1 MAREALSTIAF
12 TSLLP
17 PADRAILVIAGLE
30 ETTTL
35 RTSFPVRGSA
45 RTTVVLRTTGGVV
58 AEFESAARLGEAA
71 SMAKAI
77 RKQIYTFLFDS
88 TIWLDVA
95 NIIS

>member
-1 MAREALSTIAF
+1 
-12 TSLLP
+12 
-17 PADRAILVIAGLE
+17 
-30 ETTTL
+30 
-35 RTSFPVRGSA
+35 
-45 RTTVVLRTTGGVV
+45 VVLRTTGGVV